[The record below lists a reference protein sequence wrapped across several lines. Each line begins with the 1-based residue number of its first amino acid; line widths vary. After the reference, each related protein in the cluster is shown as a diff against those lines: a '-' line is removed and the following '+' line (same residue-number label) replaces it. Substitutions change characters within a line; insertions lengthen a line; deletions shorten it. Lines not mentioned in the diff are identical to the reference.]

1 MFHII
6 DEDSRL
12 LEIMKNS
19 KSHPHI
25 FKKIIYGIYERN

>member
-25 FKKIIYGIYERN
+25 FKKNYLRHI